1 MRSLSVALLCALTP
15 SLYAQGPTTTPGPG
29 PGPAATT
36 VPAVLPSPVPGYPI
50 GWCLRVQGTTL
61 EDAKKAGF
69 EYVELALQDV
79 LSLDEAGYDVLKS
92 RLAGLGIPARVG
104 YNLVPNDLSIT
115 GPAADLEK
123 QNAHLKRALARVGG
137 LGLKYVVL
145 GSGKARHVPDGFPR
159 EKAYDQ
165 LVDFSRRLAD
175 EAKAHGVDVLVQP
188 LRATD
193 TNLVNTVPEAAELV
207 DKVARP
213 NFQMIVDYSFLIIG
227 KEDPAAVRQAGTRV
241 KHVWM
246 ANPNGRGYPMRAEE
260 AEYAAF
266 FQALQAAGYRGG
278 LSVHA
283 RTDDFPGDAARAI
296 TLLRTLARGL
306 GALPRK

>member
-1 MRSLSVALLCALTP
+1 MKSFSLVLLCALTP
-15 SLYAQGPTTTPGPG
+15 SLHAQAQTPTPTG
-29 PGPAATT
+29 TT
-36 VPAVLPSPVPGYPI
+36 VPVVLPSPVPGYPI

-79 LSLDEAGYDVLKS
+79 LSLDETAFAALQG
-92 RLAGLGIPARVG
+92 RLQDLGIPARVG
-104 YNLVPNDLSIT
+104 YNLVPNDLLIT
-115 GPAADLEK
+115 GPHADTGR
-123 QNAHLKRALARVGG
+123 QNTHLKQALSRVGA
-137 LGLKYVVL
+137 LGLTYVVL
-145 GSGKARHVPDGFPR
+145 GSGKARTVPEGFAR

-175 EAKAHGVDVLVQP
+175 EARPHGVDVLVQP

-207 DKVARP
+207 DRVARP
-213 NFQMIVDYSFLIIG
+213 NFHMIVDYSFLILG
-227 KEDPAAVRQAGTRV
+227 KEDPAAVRSAGARV

-260 AEYAAF
+260 ADYAAF
-266 FQALQAAGYRGG
+266 FQALKAAGYRGG
-278 LSVHA
+278 TSVHA
-283 RTDDFPGDAARAI
+283 RTDDFPGDAPRAI
-296 TLLRTLARGL
+296 ALLRTLARDLSGSP
-306 GALPRK
+306 PRK